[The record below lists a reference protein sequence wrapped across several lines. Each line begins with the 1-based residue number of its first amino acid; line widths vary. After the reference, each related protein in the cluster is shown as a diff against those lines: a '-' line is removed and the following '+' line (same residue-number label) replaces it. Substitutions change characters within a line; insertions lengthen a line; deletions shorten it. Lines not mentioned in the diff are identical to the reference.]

1 MRLSIIG
8 RNNNGEEKQL
18 NINENL
24 LFLQGFLQN
33 PKRVGSVLPSS
44 RFLAAKM
51 VQSIPWN
58 EVKAVAE
65 LGSGTGA
72 ITRFIK
78 TQLTGSTQ
86 VLLFEM
92 DKKMRNNLKT
102 DYPDFAC
109 HSNACHLVKN
119 MNHEGIDQLDC
130 IISGLPFFNFT
141 SEMRDTLL
149 NQIIKALKPGGTF
162 VAYQYSLQMKK
173 QFAEE
178 LIIEKI
184 KFVPFNFPPAFVYTC
199 RKKEGLQMN

>member
-1 MRLSIIG
+1 M
-8 RNNNGEEKQL
+8 
-18 NINENL
+18 NINEYL
-24 LFLQGFLQN
+24 LFLRGFLNN

-51 VQSIPWN
+51 VQSVPWN

-78 TQLTGSTQ
+78 TQTTGSTK

-92 DKKMRNNLKT
+92 DKKMRNNLRAE
-102 DYPDFAC
+102 YPDFAC
-109 HSNACHLVKN
+109 HSNACHLDKK
-119 MNHEGIDQLDC
+119 MNQEGIDQLDC

-141 SEMRDTLL
+141 SEMRETLL
-149 NQIIKALKPGGTF
+149 HQIIKALKPEGIF

-184 KFVPFNFPPAFVYTC
+184 EFVPFNFPPAFVYIC
-199 RKKEGLQMN
+199 RKKGNASN